1 MDPIGELERVY
12 PRVIPPSQIRITN
25 PRRSAFMVRR
35 SAINA
40 QRRNHAVHPRPS
52 ENPMKLGWYS
62 DLQPTERRTF
72 WACFA
77 GFGLDSMDTTMYAL
91 VIPSL
96 IAVLG
101 ISRPEAGYLATAALV
116 GAALGGWGAGVLAD
130 RIGRVRILQLTILWV
145 AICTLAAAFTNDFS
159 QLLVVRLLQ
168 GLGYGGEAAVG
179 GVLISEVVRPALRG
193 RVAASIQSGYAVG
206 YAVSVGLLPIVF
218 ALFPETISWRVLFG
232 IGVIPAALVFFIRRL
247 VPESGVYT
255 DAAALRAGG
264 AATTPFWGIFAGPHL
279 RHTVIAAI
287 MSTGIFGGAYVMITW
302 LPTYLRTALHLSVA
316 SSSGYLAMN
325 ILGSL
330 AGPLM
335 YGWLSDRIGRR
346 FGFVVFLLLQ
356 AGNVA
361 IYLLAPVGATTII
374 VLSFFL
380 GAFQGGLASGLL
392 PTFAELYPTGIR
404 ASGQGFCLG
413 GGRGFGSV
421 VPATVGILA
430 ATLPLGEAMG
440 GCALCSYA
448 VALVAA
454 LLLPETSGTDLH
466 HVAVE

>member
-1 MDPIGELERVY
+1 MR
-12 PRVIPPSQIRITN
+12 
-25 PRRSAFMVRR
+25 
-35 SAINA
+35 
-40 QRRNHAVHPRPS
+40 
-52 ENPMKLGWYS
+52 LGWYS
-62 DLQPTERRTF
+62 DLAPVERRTF

-116 GAALGGWGAGVLAD
+116 GAAAGGWGAGVLAD
-130 RIGRVRILQLTILWV
+130 RIGRVRILQVTILWV
-145 AICTLAAAFTNDFS
+145 AVFTCAAAFTNSFS
-159 QLLVVRLLQ
+159 QLLVVRLMQ

-193 RVAASIQSGYAVG
+193 RVAASVQSGYAVG
-206 YAVSVGLLPIVF
+206 YAVSVALLPAVSAF
-218 ALFPETISWRVLFG
+218 FPETLSWRVLFA
-232 IGVIPAALVFFIRRL
+232 IGLLPAGLVFLIRRL
-247 VPESGVYT
+247 VPESGVYA
-255 DAAALRAGG
+255 DAAALRARHGDG
-264 AATTPFWGIFAGPHL
+264 APFWAIFTGPHL
-279 RHTVIAAI
+279 RRTVIAAL

-302 LPTYLRTALHLSVA
+302 LPTYLRTSLGLSVA

-346 FGFVVFLLLQ
+346 FSFMAFLLLQ

-361 IYLLAPVGATTII
+361 VLLLAPIGATATIL
-374 VLSFFL
+374 LSFFL
-380 GAFQGGLASGLL
+380 GAFQGGLASGML
-392 PTFAELYPTGIR
+392 PTFAELYPTSIR

-421 VPATVGILA
+421 VPATVGVLA
-430 ATLPLGEAMG
+430 ATVPLGTAMG
-440 GCALCSYA
+440 SCALCSYA
-448 VALVAA
+448 VAFIAA
-454 LLLPETSGTDLH
+454 ALLPETSGTDLH
-466 HVAVE
+466 AVEPASTAPDQAYSIGEPLR